1 MDKNDVAAVLGKL
14 DFEIFVLTAAHQ
26 DRCNGQ
32 IACWVVPATIVP
44 QVPRMLVGVGRTTFT
59 RELIEMS
66 RRFALN
72 LLGKD
77 QWPLVAHFGFR
88 SGRETDKFATVPF
101 ERGVTGSP
109 ILQGT
114 VGYLE
119 CEVRTVLDAGA
130 HLFYLADVV
139 EGKVMI
145 DRSPLCLHHFPEVLP
160 PADFTTMQRLME
172 HDIQRNLALLRQS
185 PAPSP
190 SPRCGGG

>member
-1 MDKNDVAAVLGKL
+1 MDENNIAAVLGKL

-26 DRCNGQ
+26 DQCNGQ
-32 IACWVVPATIVP
+32 IVCWVVPATIVP
-44 QVPRMLVGVGRTTFT
+44 QVPRILVGVGRKTLT
-59 RELIEMS
+59 RELIEVS

-88 SGRETDKFATVPF
+88 SGRDTDKFATLSC

-109 ILQGT
+109 ILPGT

-119 CEVRTVLDAGA
+119 CQVRTVLDAGAGA

-139 EGKVMI
+139 EGKIMA
-145 DRSPLCLHHFPEVLP
+145 DRSPLCLHHLPELLP
-160 PADFTTMQRLME
+160 PEDLAAMRQILEQDAQC
-172 HDIQRNLALLRQS
+172 NLALLSKSSYQQ
-185 PAPSP
+185 
-190 SPRCGGG
+190 

>member
-1 MDKNDVAAVLGKL
+1 MDENSVAAVLGKL

-32 IACWVVPATIVP
+32 IVCWVVPATIVP
-44 QVPRMLVGVGRTTFT
+44 QVPRILVGVGRMTFT
-59 RELIEMS
+59 RELIEAS

-77 QWPLVAHFGFR
+77 QWPLVTHFGFR
-88 SGRETDKFATVPF
+88 SGREMDKFATVPF

-109 ILQGT
+109 ILLGT

-119 CEVRTVLDAGA
+119 CEVRTVFDSGA

-139 EGKVMI
+139 EGKVVA
-145 DRSPLCLHHFPEVLP
+145 DRSPLCLHQLPEVLP
-160 PADFTTMQRLME
+160 PEDVATMRRLLE
-172 HDIQRNLALLRQS
+172 QDIQCNLAL
-185 PAPSP
+185 P
-190 SPRCGGG
+190 

>member
-1 MDKNDVAAVLGKL
+1 MDENSVAAVLSKL

-26 DRCNGQ
+26 DRSSGQ
-32 IACWVVPATIVP
+32 IVCWVVPATIVP
-44 QVPRMLVGVGRTTFT
+44 QVPRILVGVGRTTFT

-88 SGRETDKFATVPF
+88 SGRDTNKFGVVPF
-101 ERGVTGSP
+101 EHGVTGSP

-130 HLFYLADVV
+130 HLFYLADIID
-139 EGKVMI
+139 GKIVA
-145 DRSPLCLHHFPEVLP
+145 DRDPLCLHHLPDILP
-160 PADFTTMQRLME
+160 PEDFSTMQRLLE
-172 HDIQRNLALLRQS
+172 YDAQCNLAFLKKTATS
-185 PAPSP
+185 DKPT
-190 SPRCGGG
+190 